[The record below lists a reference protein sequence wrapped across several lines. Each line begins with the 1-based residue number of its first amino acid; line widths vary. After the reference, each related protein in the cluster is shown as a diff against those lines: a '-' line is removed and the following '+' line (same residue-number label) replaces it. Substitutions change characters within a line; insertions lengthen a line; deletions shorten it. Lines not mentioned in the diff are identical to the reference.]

1 MAKTTADTTLVTG
14 AATAYKNYD
23 NDPAIYSG
31 LDKVIK
37 KGTELAED
45 SLKIERENKQKI
57 DIGWDKISK
66 DILDNN
72 GDLQT
77 NVDKSFTRAMMDS
90 LKEEYILARRS
101 NDKEALDN
109 IQQKISKEQKY
120 LKKYT
125 DLRIDVVGVV
135 DEVTGKISDGLSSAM
150 DGTKEKAI
158 LTDIASENHEQVF
171 VERKDENGNINQVR
185 VFKGKTEGGEE
196 YELTLEE
203 LESSIVRDSAKEAV
217 AFGEFINKT
226 AGTTFTKKNA
236 MEAISNIV
244 PSDSQGLR
252 GFVAND
258 VDLRGGR
265 NFKSMLSDDKLLR
278 QEVNDALI
286 ADERFNTDGND
297 VIDDDEF
304 EVYLNAIVDINAKD
318 LKGNSIWGG
327 NAEEWMKYCRPIVM
341 EKLYASLINADDEER
356 VSARAKR
363 KYPDLPKEEREI
375 KYLQDLEDEK
385 NNEEEGGGDEIN
397 INEIGKQ

>member
-1 MAKTTADTTLVTG
+1 MAKTTADETLVRG

-31 LDKVIK
+31 LNKVIE
-37 KGTELAED
+37 KGVKLAED
-45 SLKIERENKQKI
+45 SLRIERENKQKI
-57 DIGWDKISK
+57 NSGWDKISK
-66 DILDNN
+66 DILDNDGN
-72 GDLQT
+72 LQT
-77 NVDKSFTRAMMDS
+77 NVDKNFTRAMMS
-90 LKEEYILARRS
+90 TLKEEYVLARQS
-101 NDKEALDN
+101 NDNEALDDIN
-109 IQQKISKEQKY
+109 QRINKEKKY

-125 DLRIDVVGVV
+125 DLRFDVAGVV

-171 VERKDENGNINQVR
+171 VDREDENGNINQVR

-203 LESSIVRDSAKEAV
+203 LESSIVRDSAKEAM
-217 AFGEFINKT
+217 AFGEFTNKT
-226 AGTTFTKKNA
+226 VGTNFTEKNA
-236 MEAISNIV
+236 IEAISNIV
-244 PSDSQGLR
+244 PTDSQGLR

-265 NFKSMLSDDKLLR
+265 NFKSMLSDDKSLK

-297 VIDDDEF
+297 VIDEAEF
-304 EVYLNAIVDINAKD
+304 EVYLNAIVDVNAKD
-318 LKGNSIWGG
+318 LNGNSIWGG
-327 NAEEWMKYCRPIVM
+327 NAEEWMKYSRPIVI
-341 EKLYASLINADDEER
+341 EKLYASLLNADNEER
-356 VSARAKR
+356 VSARAK
-363 KYPDLPKEEREI
+363 KAYPDLPKEEREI

-385 NNEEEGGGDEIN
+385 NSEEGSEEGLFE
-397 INEIGKQ
+397 

>member
-1 MAKTTADTTLVTG
+1 MAKTTADTTLVRG

-57 DIGWDKISK
+57 NSGWDKISK
-66 DILDNN
+66 DILDNDGN
-72 GDLQT
+72 LQT
-77 NVDKSFTRAMMDS
+77 NVDKSFTREMMDG

-101 NDKEALDN
+101 NDKEAVDN

-125 DLRIDVVGVV
+125 DLRIDVAGVV
-135 DEVTGKISDGLSSAM
+135 DEVTGKMSGGLSSAM

-171 VERKDENGNINQVR
+171 VDREDENGNINQVR

-203 LESSIVRDSAKEAV
+203 LESSIVRDSAKEAM

-226 AGTTFTKKNA
+226 AGTTFTEKNA

-265 NFKSMLSDDKLLR
+265 NFKSMLSDDKSLR
-278 QEVNDALI
+278 KQVNDALI
-286 ADERFNTDGND
+286 ADERFNTIDDG

-318 LKGNSIWGG
+318 LNGNSIWGG
-327 NAEEWMKYCRPIVM
+327 NAEEWMKFSRPIVT
-341 EKLYASLINADDEER
+341 EKLYASLQNADNEER
-356 VSARAKR
+356 VAVRAKR

-385 NNEEEGGGDEIN
+385 NSEESEVNLME
-397 INEIGKQ
+397 E